1 MVAKIN
7 LHCFFRQRRFIY
19 TFARHLGSE
28 NRETNVGLSTRLR
41 ENSRRFIYTFVRH
54 FGSHRLVLCAIKIN
68 KKARAWAWG
77 LEVGSMSSVLADN
90 RCPRS
95 QISWGS
101 RIWPHIGF
109 SWEKQEKTPKMPRLD
124 REAWKWAQWAPF
136 ELIIGVLGAKSLGEA
151 EFGLRLVFCW
161 KNRK

>member
-54 FGSHRLVLCAIKIN
+54 FGSHRIRSLRN
-68 KKARAWAWG
+68 KNTQKGKG
-77 LEVGSMSSVLADN
+77 LSVRLGSGLN
-90 RCPRS
+90 ELR
-95 QISWGS
+95 
-101 RIWPHIGF
+101 F
-109 SWEKQEKTPKMPRLD
+109 S
-124 REAWKWAQWAPF
+124 
-136 ELIIGVLGAKSLGEA
+136 
-151 EFGLRLVFCW
+151 
-161 KNRK
+161 